1 MHYQLEDL
9 TLDDIRNSSSNYL
22 RSCLKEDISPEL
34 DDMIN
39 KELYV
44 REYRQTLLLVA
55 HSFPILSKQGLLL
68 KYGNLIFM
76 STLHHEDL
84 LLNIF
89 EEVQEAFPYLDED
102 QQIEIANNR
111 FQEVC
116 Q

>member
-9 TLDDIRNSSSNYL
+9 TLDDIRNASSTYL
-22 RSCLKEDISPEL
+22 RSCLKEDIAPEL